1 MIEITLPDR
10 SKRNFDE
17 PLSIFELAQDIGPGL
32 AKATLAG
39 VINGEEHDACD
50 LIEKNSEVSILTN
63 KDQQGIDIIRHSCA
77 HLFGHAIKQIF
88 PKTKMAI
95 GPIIEDGFYYDIDLD
110 HKLSQQDLA
119 KIEKRMKELA
129 SKSYLV
135 EKKVVT
141 HKEAV
146 KVFKSRKEDYKLEI
160 LKDIDNSEKVA
171 LYHHEEYVD
180 MCRGPHIPNMSFIK
194 AFKLTHV
201 AGAYWRGK
209 SDNKML
215 QRVYGTAWNSKKELD
230 DHLHIKE
237 EASKRDHRLLGKKYD
252 LFHLQEEA
260 PGMVFWHPKGWSI
273 YTAVEKYMREKQVNA
288 NYSEIKT
295 PQVIDRKLWE
305 KSGHWEKYR
314 ENMFIT
320 EIDEEHANEK
330 RTNALKPMNC
340 PGHVQI
346 YNQSLKS
353 YRDLPIR
360 FAEFGSCHRYEPS
373 GTMHGL
379 MRVRGF
385 TQDDGHIF
393 CTEDQI
399 QKETASF
406 ISLLYDVF

>member
-17 PLSIFELAQDIGPGL
+17 PPSIFELAQDIGPGL

-39 VINGEEHDACD
+39 VIDGQEHDACD

-110 HKLSQQDLA
+110 HKLTQQDLA

-146 KVFKSRKEDYKLEI
+146 RVFKSRKEDYKLEI

-171 LYHHEEYVD
+171 LYHHEEYID

-215 QRVYGTAWNSKKELD
+215 QRVYGTAWNSKK
-230 DHLHIKE
+230 
-237 EASKRDHRLLGKKYD
+237 
-252 LFHLQEEA
+252 
-260 PGMVFWHPKGWSI
+260 
-273 YTAVEKYMREKQVNA
+273 
-288 NYSEIKT
+288 
-295 PQVIDRKLWE
+295 
-305 KSGHWEKYR
+305 
-314 ENMFIT
+314 
-320 EIDEEHANEK
+320 
-330 RTNALKPMNC
+330 RT
-340 PGHVQI
+340 
-346 YNQSLKS
+346 
-353 YRDLPIR
+353 
-360 FAEFGSCHRYEPS
+360 
-373 GTMHGL
+373 
-379 MRVRGF
+379 
-385 TQDDGHIF
+385 
-393 CTEDQI
+393 
-399 QKETASF
+399 
-406 ISLLYDVF
+406 

>member
-1 MIEITLPDR
+1 MAPRIGQKMIEITLPDR

-50 LIEKNSEVSILTN
+50 LIEKSSEVSILTN

-88 PKTKMAI
+88 PETKMAI

-110 HKLSQQDLA
+110 HKLTQQDLV
-119 KIEKRMKELA
+119 KIENRMKELA
-129 SKSYLV
+129 SSSYLV
-135 EKKVVT
+135 KKRVVP

-146 KVFKSRKEDYKLEI
+146 KVFKIRKEDYKLEI
-160 LKDIDNSEKVA
+160 LKDIDKSEKVA

-230 DHLHIKE
+230 DHIHIKE

-273 YTAVEKYMREKQVNA
+273 YTAVEKYM
-288 NYSEIKT
+288 
-295 PQVIDRKLWE
+295 
-305 KSGHWEKYR
+305 
-314 ENMFIT
+314 
-320 EIDEEHANEK
+320 
-330 RTNALKPMNC
+330 
-340 PGHVQI
+340 
-346 YNQSLKS
+346 
-353 YRDLPIR
+353 
-360 FAEFGSCHRYEPS
+360 
-373 GTMHGL
+373 
-379 MRVRGF
+379 
-385 TQDDGHIF
+385 
-393 CTEDQI
+393 
-399 QKETASF
+399 
-406 ISLLYDVF
+406 